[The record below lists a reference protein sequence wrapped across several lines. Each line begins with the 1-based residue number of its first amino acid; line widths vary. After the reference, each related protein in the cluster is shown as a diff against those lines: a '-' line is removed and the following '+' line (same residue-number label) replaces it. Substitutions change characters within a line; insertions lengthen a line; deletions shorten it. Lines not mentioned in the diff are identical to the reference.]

1 MRMGSNVGA
10 GLPAKASSASRKT
23 RGCLSIW
30 RISNPASTRHN
41 PAMTTVLTFY
51 QDIGPA
57 LTLLVFG
64 TFLLAGTVKGVIG
77 LGLPTVA
84 MGLLGLA
91 MLPAQAAAL
100 LIIPSI
106 VTNFWQLAF
115 GGHLRALLKRLWPL
129 LLLIFLGTGLGTLW
143 LGMDGGGWVV
153 HALGG
158 ALLVYALSGLCLPTL
173 KVKPETERWLGPVCG
188 LVTGIITSA
197 TGVFVIPAVP
207 YLQALGL
214 SRDQLV
220 QALGLSFSVST
231 LALAAGLSWRG
242 SLGVGEINASLLAL
256 VPALLGMGLGQVVRQ
271 RISAV
276 LFKRVFLI
284 GMALLGGHLLIN
296 G

>member
-1 MRMGSNVGA
+1 MNTFLG
-10 GLPAKASSASRKT
+10 
-23 RGCLSIW
+23 
-30 RISNPASTRHN
+30 
-41 PAMTTVLTFY
+41 FY
-51 QDIGPA
+51 QTIGPA
-57 LTLLVFG
+57 LTLLVIV

-100 LIIPSI
+100 LIIPST
-106 VTNFWQLAF
+106 VTNLWQLAF
-115 GGHLRALLKRLWPL
+115 GGHLRGLVKRLWPM

-153 HALGG
+153 HALGA
-158 ALLVYALSGLCLPTL
+158 ALLVYALSGLFLPSFRVT
-173 KVKPETERWLGPVCG
+173 PETERWLGPVCG
-188 LVTGIITSA
+188 VITGIITSA

-214 SRDQLV
+214 NRDQLV

-231 LALAAGLSWRG
+231 LALAAGLAWRG
-242 SLGVGEINASLLAL
+242 NLGTGEINASLLAL
-256 VPALLGMGLGQVVRQ
+256 VPALLGMWLGQVVRQ
-271 RISAV
+271 RISAG
-276 LFKRVFLI
+276 LFRRVFFI
-284 GMALLGGHLLIN
+284 GMALLGGHLLIS

>member
-1 MRMGSNVGA
+1 MTA
-10 GLPAKASSASRKT
+10 SASHKS

-30 RISNPASTRHN
+30 RISESAVTRHN
-41 PAMTTVLTFY
+41 ALMNTFLAFY
-51 QDIGPA
+51 QNIGPA

-100 LIIPSI
+100 LIIPST
-106 VTNFWQLAF
+106 VTNLWQLAF
-115 GGHLRALLKRLWPL
+115 GGHLSALLKRLWPM
-129 LLLIFLGTGLGTLW
+129 LLLIFLGTGLGTVW

-158 ALLVYALSGLCLPTL
+158 ALLLYALSGLFLPTF
-173 KVKPETERWLGPVCG
+173 KVKPETERWLGPLCG
-188 LVTGIITSA
+188 VITGVITSA

-214 SRDQLV
+214 NRDHLV
-220 QALGLSFSVST
+220 QALGLSFTVST
-231 LALAAGLSWRG
+231 LALAAGLAWRG
-242 SLGVGEINASLLAL
+242 TLGGGEINASLLAL
-256 VPALLGMGLGQVVRQ
+256 IPALLGMWLGQVVRQ

-276 LFKRVFLI
+276 LFKRVFFV
-284 GMALLGGHLLIN
+284 GMALLGGHLLIS